1 MCSTERADA
10 LLGITTELER
20 LGGGNE
26 VNLGLVDDLIT
37 PGVVVAAAT
46 MPEAA
51 AAAASV
57 MSKVGGVGFLED
69 EGVTPVGVVGGGTA
83 ALEGGVFF
91 LMAMAG
97 LEGCSRKVRRLLS
110 WG

>member
-37 PGVVVAAAT
+37 PGVVVAAT
-46 MPEAA
+46 PE